1 MNPDM
6 RQARSQAQPLAPSSG
21 AADEKRLFRAMVL
34 TGVFMIAEAAGGLY
48 AGSLALIADAG
59 HMLADCAAL
68 ALAWMAFRIARR
80 PRDVRRSYGYHRVQV
95 LAALVNGALLI
106 AIVGWILF
114 EAVRRLF
121 APVEVLGG
129 AMLAIAIVGLAV
141 NGVVLAILR
150 HGDHDN
156 LNIQGALLHVIGDVL
171 GSVAAIVA
179 AVVILWTGWMPV
191 DPLLSVVVALLI
203 LRSAWALLAKA
214 VHVLLE
220 GTPER
225 LDLGKLGAD
234 LANAVPTIADV
245 HHVHAWSLTH
255 ERPLITLHATVPEAS
270 EHTRALAQIKAF
282 LSETYGISHSTVQI
296 ETERCTDE

>member
-1 MNPDM
+1 M
-6 RQARSQAQPLAPSSG
+6 RQARSLTASSG
-21 AADEKRLFRAMVL
+21 TADEKRLFRAMVL
-34 TGVFMIAEAAGGLY
+34 TGAFMIAEAAGGLY
-48 AGSLALIADAG
+48 AGSLALIADAA

-68 ALAWMAFRIARR
+68 GLAWMAIRIARR
-80 PRDVRRSYGYHRVQV
+80 PRDARRSYGYHRVQV
-95 LAALVNGALLI
+95 LAALANGALLI
-106 AIVGWILF
+106 AMVGWIVI

-129 AMLAIAIVGLAV
+129 AMLAIAIAGLAV
-141 NGVVLAILR
+141 NGVVLASLR

-156 LNIQGALLHVIGDVL
+156 LNIQGALLHVIGDLL
-171 GSVAAIVA
+171 GSVVAIVA

-203 LRSAWALLAKA
+203 LRSAWVLLSKA

-225 LDLGKLGAD
+225 LDVATLRSELTQ
-234 LANAVPTIADV
+234 AVPTLADV

-255 ERPLITLHATVPEAS
+255 E
-270 EHTRALAQIKAF
+270 
-282 LSETYGISHSTVQI
+282 
-296 ETERCTDE
+296 

>member
-1 MNPDM
+1 M
-6 RQARSQAQPLAPSSG
+6 RQARSLTASSG
-21 AADEKRLFRAMVL
+21 TADEKRLFRAMVL
-34 TGVFMIAEAAGGLY
+34 TGAFMIAEAAGGLY
-48 AGSLALIADAG
+48 AGSLALIADAA

-68 ALAWMAFRIARR
+68 GLAWMAIRIARR
-80 PRDVRRSYGYHRVQV
+80 PRDARRSYGYHRVQV
-95 LAALVNGALLI
+95 LAALANGALLI
-106 AIVGWILF
+106 AMVGWIVI

-129 AMLAIAIVGLAV
+129 AMLAIAIAGLAV
-141 NGVVLAILR
+141 NGVVLASLR

-156 LNIQGALLHVIGDVL
+156 LNIQGALLHVIGDLL
-171 GSVAAIVA
+171 GSVVAIVA

-203 LRSAWALLAKA
+203 LRSAWVLLSKA

-225 LDLGKLGAD
+225 LDVATLRSELTQ
-234 LANAVPTIADV
+234 AVPTLADV

-255 ERPLITLHATVPEAS
+255 ERPLITLHATVPEPS
-270 EHTRALAQIKAF
+270 EHARALDQIKAF

-296 ETERCTDE
+296 ETEPCADD

>member
-1 MNPDM
+1 M
-6 RQARSQAQPLAPSSG
+6 RQARALAPSSG
-21 AADEKRLFRAMVL
+21 TADEKRLFRAMVL
-34 TGVFMIAEAAGGLY
+34 TGAFMIAEAAGGLY

-68 ALAWMAFRIARR
+68 GLAWMAFRIARR
-80 PRDVRRSYGYHRVQV
+80 PRDGRRSYGYHRVQV
-95 LAALVNGALLI
+95 LAALANGALLI

-129 AMLAIAIVGLAV
+129 AMLVIAIAGLAV
-141 NGVVLAILR
+141 NALVLASLR
-150 HGDHDN
+150 HGDHEN

-179 AVVILWTGWMPV
+179 AVVIVWTGWTPV
-191 DPLLSVVVALLI
+191 DPLLSALVALLI
-203 LRSAWALLAKA
+203 LRSAWALLARA

-225 LDLGKLGAD
+225 LDLGRLGAD
-234 LANAVPTIADV
+234 LTGAVPTVADV

-255 ERPLITLHATVPEAS
+255 ERPLITLHATVPETS
-270 EHTRALAQIKAF
+270 EHARPLAQIKAF
-282 LSETYGISHSTVQI
+282 LSETYGISHSTIQI
-296 ETERCTDE
+296 ETERCADD